1 MEYYLPLKLVHILS
15 STVLFGTG
23 IGSAFFMWRAD
34 RSGDI
39 GMVAVVSRQVVIA
52 DWCFTTPAVVVQPL
66 TGFAMVWLAGFPL
79 SSSWLLLSIALYGFI
94 GLCWL
99 PVVWIQCRIARD
111 SAKADA
117 EAAGFN
123 YPHRYLMRYW
133 YALGWAA
140 FVSMLGIFFLMVF
153 KPVLW

>member
-1 MEYYLPLKLVHILS
+1 MDYNLPLKLIHILS
-15 STVLFGTG
+15 STVLFGSG
-23 IGSAFFMWRAD
+23 ISIAFFMWRAD
-34 RSGDI
+34 RSGDL
-39 GMVAVVSRQVVIA
+39 GRVAMVSRQVVLA
-52 DWCFTTPAVVVQPL
+52 DWCFTTPSVIVQPL

-79 SSSWLLLSIALYGFI
+79 SSPWILLSIVLYGFI

-99 PVVWIQCRIARD
+99 PVVWIQCRIANA
-111 SAKADA
+111 SEKALA
-117 EAAGFN
+117 ETAGFN

-140 FVSMLGIFFLMVF
+140 FVSMVGIFFLMVF

>member
-1 MEYYLPLKLVHILS
+1 MDYYLPLKLVHILS

-34 RSGDI
+34 RSGDV

-52 DWCFTTPAVVVQPL
+52 DWCFTTPAVIVQPL

-79 SSSWLLLSIALYGFI
+79 SSPWILLSIVLYGFI

-99 PVVWIQCRIARD
+99 PVVWIQCQIANASERA
-111 SAKADA
+111 SA
-117 EAAGFN
+117 ETAGFN
-123 YPHRYLMRYW
+123 YPHRCLMRYW

-153 KPVLW
+153 KPALW